1 MDISRLLR
9 FLGMLRIL
17 TNSFSWLLNINL
29 IRLAECDHVFCNSC
43 LRNWYHHNPHSDQE
57 SLSAFE
63 NSTDTLRAAEDEVE
77 FNADNVTNATLNR
90 SQDYVDDPP
99 FACPLCRAEIRNPP
113 AFADRARQV
122 VGTINAL
129 LTIFETLTDRER
141 RLSNSFYRIVDT
153 DELVSTPKHEE
164 KFNAC

>member
-1 MDISRLLR
+1 M
-9 FLGMLRIL
+9 
-17 TNSFSWLLNINL
+17 
-29 IRLAECDHVFCNSC
+29 FCNSC